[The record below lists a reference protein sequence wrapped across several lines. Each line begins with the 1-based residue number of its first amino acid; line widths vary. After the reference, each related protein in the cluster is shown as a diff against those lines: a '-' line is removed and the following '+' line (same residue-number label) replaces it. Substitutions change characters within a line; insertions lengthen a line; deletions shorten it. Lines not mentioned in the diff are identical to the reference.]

1 MAPNGFPASGGIEA
15 LDDHR
20 SEFDA
25 PPGRGDA
32 VAQLEIIGEVIGQ
45 STEPPDAFQRG
56 AAKEHGG
63 TEGEIHRSQRPRLQ
77 HLAPEVGIH
86 GGGLPFHGGVGWI
99 GQPIETVD
107 QGHAIVLE
115 RQHHLGEQVRRRQDV
130 GVAHQHQVVGDQTL
144 GLRQFGDL
152 GIGPHEFRKNQQPGV
167 AMGMRCDE
175 ALHQRHHG
183 IVGVGHH
190 EEVLQG
196 TNIVLREPTRQATFR
211 VIGIAALEGLEEGD
225 AWGESGIGAPPMQ
238 RKTLRRDE
246 LPGDDAKAQDGQ
258 SRWDPNGQWRHHGV
272 LGCIRGVLRVE
283 ASTGGAAND
292 VTPTAAAE
300 ALGQPFNQFAHQTG
314 AFVHQTGVHLHQ

>member
-1 MAPNGFPASGGIEA
+1 MGPNGRPASGGIEA

-20 SEFDA
+20 SQFNA

-32 VAQLEIIGEVIGQ
+32 VTQLKIIGKVIGQ
-45 STEPPDAFQRG
+45 SSEAADAFQRG

-63 TEGEIHRSQRPRLQ
+63 TEGEIHRSQHPRLQ

-86 GGGLPFHGGVGWI
+86 GGGLPLHGGVGGI

-107 QGHAIVLE
+107 QGHATVLD
-115 RQHHLGEQVRRRQDV
+115 RQHHLGEQIRRRQDV
-130 GVAHQHQVVGDQTL
+130 GVAHQHQVMGDQTL

-152 GIGPHEFRKNQQPGV
+152 GIGPHEFRKNQQSGV

-175 ALHQRHHG
+175 ALHQGHHR
-183 IVGVGHH
+183 IVRVGHH
-190 EEVLQG
+190 EKELQWTRVVLP
-196 TNIVLREPTRQATFR
+196 EPTRQATFR
-211 VIGIAALEGLEEGD
+211 VIRIAALEGLEERD
-225 AWGESGIGAPPMQ
+225 ARSKSGIGAPPMQ

-272 LGCIRGVLRVE
+272 LGCIGGVLRVE
-283 ASTGGAAND
+283 ASTGRAAND

-300 ALGQPFNQFAHQTG
+300 ALGQSFNQFAHQTG